1 MRTQQQIGRA
11 AVRMRPHPRRSCNT
25 GRPLRGHPATPR
37 PPLGGHPAAPPAR
50 KLFARAAPPA
60 WMLSVLRR
68 LELAV
73 AVRARLEAATQAR
86 ARLPG
91 RLTVYSSPRPSVPA
105 RRPLNPELAAH
116 PAPTGRTCPV
126 LLSRT
131 MDPGAHA
138 APARRPSCHI
148 RR

>member
-1 MRTQQQIGRA
+1 M
-11 AVRMRPHPRRSCNT
+11 P
-25 GRPLRGHPATPR
+25 
-37 PPLGGHPAAPPAR
+37 
-50 KLFARAAPPA
+50 
-60 WMLSVLRR
+60 SVLRR

-73 AVRARLEAATQAR
+73 AVRARSEAATQAG

-148 RR
+148 RRRPYLQCPAREGNGR